1 MKIKELADIIY
12 REALQDDPVSILVL
26 GGPGV
31 GKTVL
36 MKEVAQ
42 RVAASLGLNFKE
54 YDDSLTF
61 NENED
66 YVFIPLPLLEMEA
79 PDLTGQMRENGDGT
93 TVYKPPRWVEVIGRC
108 RGFVFIDDITNTRRD
123 DVLSSSFKI
132 LNEKMAGFRHFR
144 RDTII
149 VAAGNRTEDNSVARP
164 LPKPIMAGKV
174 WTLDLS
180 SPPVRDWAA
189 YMDSCTINGKPV
201 PWDRRCLSYL
211 MCFESDIVAP
221 PDDSNDMLNA
231 VASPR
236 SWTKLAQR
244 LASTLAGATQDV
256 VRQGAIGFLGPV
268 IGEKFYAF
276 IRHEIPNP
284 KTMLKNPELFTGL
297 QHDAK
302 YLAVSSVA
310 QHITEAEMSPAEAAA
325 SLKKFAST
333 IANESADFVVL
344 LIMSLPKT
352 RGDNAKFREEIAVN
366 LVSVNEDVASAI
378 EGIMNALPRRG

>member
-31 GKTVL
+31 GKTVV

-42 RVAASLGLNFKE
+42 RVAESLKLNFKE
-54 YDDSLTF
+54 YDDSLAF
-61 NENED
+61 NEND
-66 YVFIPLPLLEMEA
+66 YVFVPLPLLEMEA

-93 TVYKPPRWVEVIGRC
+93 TVYKPPRWVETIGRC

-123 DVLSSSFKI
+123 DVLSSAFKI

-149 VAAGNRTEDNSVARP
+149 VAAGNRTEDNSIARP

-180 SPPVRDWAA
+180 APPVKDWAA

-201 PWDRRCLSYL
+201 PWDSRCLSYL

-221 PDDSNDMLNA
+221 PDDSSEMLNA

-244 LASTLAGATQDV
+244 LASTLAGAPHDV
-256 VRQGAIGFLGPV
+256 VRQGVIGFLGPV
-268 IGEKFYAF
+268 TGEKFYAF
-276 IRHEIPNP
+276 IKHEIPNP
-284 KTMLKNPELFTGL
+284 EKMLKNPELFTSL
-297 QHDAK
+297 DHDAK

-310 QHITEAEMSPAEAAA
+310 QHIIASGMSPAEAAA
-325 SLKKFAST
+325 SLKGFASV
-333 IANESADFVVL
+333 IVKESADFVVL
-344 LIMSLPKT
+344 LIMSIPQT
-352 RGDNAKFREEIAVN
+352 VGNNTKFRGEVVPRLISTNV
-366 LVSVNEDVASAI
+366 DVASAI
-378 EGIMNALPRRG
+378 EGILDAMPTRR

>member
-1 MKIKELADIIY
+1 MKITELADTIY
-12 REALQDDPVSILVL
+12 REAMQDDPVSILVL

-36 MKEVAQ
+36 MKDVAA
-42 RVAASLGLNFKE
+42 RVAKSLGLNFKE
-54 YDDSLTF
+54 YDDSVKF
-61 NENED
+61 DSGD

-132 LNEKMAGFRHFR
+132 VNEKMAGFRHFR

-149 VAAGNRTEDNSVARP
+149 VAAGNRVEDNSIARP

-180 SPPVRDWAA
+180 PPPVKEWAA
-189 YMDSCTINGKPV
+189 YTDSCAVDGKPV
-201 PWDRRCLSYL
+201 PWDRRCLGYL
-211 MCFESDIVAP
+211 MCFESDMVAP
-221 PDDSNDMLNA
+221 PDDSNEMLNA

-244 LASTLAGATQDV
+244 LAGTLAGAPHDV

-276 IRHEIPNP
+276 VKHEIPNP
-284 KTMLKNPELFTGL
+284 KRMLENPELFTGL
-297 QHDAK
+297 EHDAK

-310 QHITEAEMSPAEAAA
+310 QHVTETAKSPAKA
-325 SLKKFAST
+325 STMLTKFAEV
-333 IANESADFVVL
+333 IARESSDLVVL
-344 LIMSLPKT
+344 LIMSIPKVM
-352 RGDNAKFREEIAVN
+352 GEKPFREDVAVN
-366 LVSVNEDVASAI
+366 LVGVNVEVASAI
-378 EGIMNALPRRG
+378 EGILKAMPRR